1 MPELD
6 SPEFGKY
13 LAARL
18 KAEDLEIRSVW
29 QNLEGW
35 SMETFSLDL
44 SYLKDGRRVEH
55 EVILRREPVA
65 GLLDPYDVSI
75 EYRVITAIKK
85 AGVAVPETYWYEPD
99 PAVFERPFYAM
110 EKVKGGVHFWKMS
123 FDPEWQLIPDER
135 ERKGLAADFIANI
148 AAIHKAD
155 WRALGLDFLG
165 DPGPGQGSARQQVER
180 WEEVIAKAGFLK
192 KPVVNYAAHWLRDN
206 LPDND
211 HVVVVH
217 GDYRTGNYVHQDGR
231 IKAVLDWEMVHLGDP
246 MDDVSYIIG
255 TAWRSPRP
263 HLWISHLMPREE
275 FYERYQDATGIK
287 IDKERLKF
295 YHILINFKAVG
306 IAGNAANAF
315 RSKPTTDLKTGVFGI
330 TLYIQY
336 HNLIRALSKYLDR

>member
-1 MPELD
+1 MSGLD
-6 SPEFGKY
+6 SAEFRKY
-13 LAARL
+13 LAERL
-18 KAEDLEIRSVW
+18 KAEDVEIRSVW

-35 SMETFSLDL
+35 SMETFSLNL
-44 SYLKDGRRVEH
+44 SCIKDGRRVER
-55 EVILRREPVA
+55 EVVLRREPVA

-99 PAVFERPFYAM
+99 PSVFERPFYAM
-110 EKVKGGVHFWKMS
+110 EKVRGGVHFWKMS
-123 FDPEWQLIPDER
+123 FDPNWQLIPDET
-135 ERKGLAADFIANI
+135 ERQGLAADFIANI

-165 DPGPGQGSARQQVER
+165 DPGPGQGSARLQVDR
-180 WEEVIAKAGFLK
+180 WEEAITRAGFLK
-192 KPVVNYAAHWLRDN
+192 KPAVNYAAHWLRDN

-211 HVVVVH
+211 RVVLVH
-217 GDYRTGNYVHQDGR
+217 GDYRTGNYVHQNGR

-263 HLWISHLMPREE
+263 HLWISHLMPQDE
-275 FYERYQDATGIK
+275 FFERYQQESGIK
-287 IDKERLKF
+287 VDRDRLKF
-295 YHILINFKAVG
+295 YHVLINFKAIG

-315 RSKPTTDLKTGVFGI
+315 RQKPAADLKTGVFGI
-330 TLYIQY
+330 TLYVQY
-336 HNLIRALSKYLDR
+336 FNLIRALNKYLDK